1 MPAQPFSAETVVVG
15 GQATITI
22 HGDLSGAAD
31 AELTGAYDEAR
42 TAGMTRLTMD
52 FSQAA
57 YINSTGIAVLVRI
70 LAAGRRDHVDVSA
83 RGLSPHYVEIF
94 EITRISDF
102 MRIERDELTPVD
114 DLTKV
119 GGIA

>member
-1 MPAQPFSAETVVVG
+1 MPAQPFSAETVVVD
-15 GQATITI
+15 GQATLAI

-42 TAGMTRLTMD
+42 TGGMTSLTID

-70 LAAGRRDHVDVSA
+70 LAAGRRDGIEVRA
-83 RGLSPHYVEIF
+83 RGLSPHYIEIF

-102 MRIERDELTPVD
+102 MRIERD
-114 DLTKV
+114 DLATA

>member
-1 MPAQPFSAETVVVG
+1 MPAQPFSAETVVLD
-15 GQATITI
+15 GQATVTLG
-22 HGDLSGAAD
+22 GDLNAAAD
-31 AELTGAYDEAR
+31 EELTRAYDEAR
-42 TAGMTRLTMD
+42 AAGAAILTLD
-52 FSQAA
+52 FSRAA

-70 LAAGRRDHVDVSA
+70 LAAGRRDGVEVRA

-102 MRIERDELTPVD
+102 MRIERD
-114 DLTKV
+114 DLATA

>member
-1 MPAQPFSAETVVVG
+1 MPAQPFSAETVVID

-31 AELTGAYDEAR
+31 AQLTGAYDEAR
-42 TAGMTRLTMD
+42 GKGMTNLTLD
-52 FSQAA
+52 FSKAA

-70 LAAGRRDHVDVSA
+70 LAAGRRDGIEVRA
-83 RGLSPHYVEIF
+83 RGLSPHYIEIF

-102 MRIERDELTPVD
+102 MRIERDEPATA
-114 DLTKV
+114 

>member
-1 MPAQPFSAETVVVG
+1 MPAQPFSAETVVVD
-15 GQATITI
+15 GQATITL
-22 HGDLSGAAD
+22 HGDLNGTAD
-31 AELTGAYDEAR
+31 DDLTRAYDEAR
-42 TAGMTRLTMD
+42 GSGMSVLTID

-70 LAAGRRDHVDVSA
+70 LAAGRRDGVEVRA
-83 RGLSPHYVEIF
+83 RGLSPHYIEIF

-102 MRIERDELTPVD
+102 MRIERD
-114 DLTKV
+114 DLATA

>member
-1 MPAQPFSAETVVVG
+1 MPAVPFSLETVVVDD
-15 GQATITI
+15 QATITI

-31 AELTGAYDEAR
+31 EQLTGAYDEAR
-42 TAGMTRLTMD
+42 AAGMMGLTID

-70 LAAGRRDHVDVSA
+70 LAAGRRDGVEVRA
-83 RGLSPHYVEIF
+83 RGLSPHYIEIF

-102 MRIERDELTPVD
+102 MRIERDDMATA
-114 DLTKV
+114 
-119 GGIA
+119 GGIV

>member
-1 MPAQPFSAETVVVG
+1 MPAQPFSAETVVVD

-31 AELTGAYDEAR
+31 AQLTGAYDEAR
-42 TAGMTRLTMD
+42 AAGMTSLTLD

-70 LAAGRRDHVDVSA
+70 LAAGRRDGIEVRA
-83 RGLSPHYVEIF
+83 RGLSPHYIEIF

-102 MRIERDELTPVD
+102 MRIERDEPATA
-114 DLTKV
+114 

>member
-1 MPAQPFSAETVVVG
+1 MPAQPFSTQTVITD
-15 GQATITI
+15 GQAITSI

-31 AELTGAYDEAR
+31 AELTSAYDEAHA
-42 TAGMTRLTMD
+42 AGISSLTLD

-70 LAAGRRDHVDVSA
+70 LASGRRDGIDMRA
-83 RGLSPHYVEIF
+83 RGLSPHYIEIF

-102 MRIERDELTPVD
+102 MRIERDDPATA
-114 DLTKV
+114 
-119 GGIA
+119 GGIS

>member
-1 MPAQPFSAETVVVG
+1 MPAQPFSAETVVVD
-15 GQATITI
+15 GQATIAI

-42 TAGMTRLTMD
+42 TAGMTGLTID

-70 LAAGRRDHVDVSA
+70 LAAGRRDGIEVRA
-83 RGLSPHYVEIF
+83 RGLSPHYIEIF

-102 MRIERDELTPVD
+102 MRIERDDLATVD
-114 DLTKV
+114 DLTTV

>member
-1 MPAQPFSAETVVVG
+1 MPAQPFSAEAVVVDG
-15 GQATITI
+15 EATITI

-31 AELTGAYDEAR
+31 AELTGAYDGAAA
-42 TAGMTRLTMD
+42 AGMSGLTID

-70 LAAGRRDHVDVSA
+70 LAAGRRDGIEVRA
-83 RGLSPHYVEIF
+83 RGLSPHYIEIF

-102 MRIERDELTPVD
+102 MRIERDHMATA
-114 DLTKV
+114 

>member
-1 MPAQPFSAETVVVG
+1 MPAQPFSADTVVVD

-31 AELTGAYDEAR
+31 AELTRAYDEAR
-42 TAGMTRLTMD
+42 TAGMTGLTID

-70 LAAGRRDHVDVSA
+70 LAAGRRDGIEVRA
-83 RGLSPHYVEIF
+83 RGLSPHYIEIF

-102 MRIERDELTPVD
+102 MHIERDDPTTVDGMTP
-114 DLTKV
+114 V

>member
-1 MPAQPFSAETVVVG
+1 MPAQPFSTETVVVD

-22 HGDLSGAAD
+22 RGDLSGAAD
-31 AELTGAYDEAR
+31 AELTGAYEEAR
-42 TAGMTRLTMD
+42 AAGMTALTID

-70 LAAGRRDHVDVSA
+70 LAAGRRDHIDVRA

-102 MRIERDELTPVD
+102 MRIERDEPATA
-114 DLTKV
+114 

>member
-1 MPAQPFSAETVVVG
+1 MPVQPFSADLAVVD
-15 GQATITI
+15 GQATISI

-31 AELTGAYDEAR
+31 AQLTGAYDEAR
-42 TAGMTRLTMD
+42 AAGMTGLTID
-52 FSQAA
+52 FTDAA

-70 LAAGRRDHVDVSA
+70 LAAGRRDHIAVNA

-102 MRIERDELTPVD
+102 MRIERDEAVTA
-114 DLTKV
+114 
-119 GGIA
+119 GGMT

>member
-1 MPAQPFSAETVVVG
+1 MPAQPFSTQTVIG
-15 GQATITI
+15 DGQATIHI

-31 AELTGAYDEAR
+31 AELTGAYDEAHA
-42 TAGMTRLTMD
+42 AGISVLTLD
-52 FSQAA
+52 FGQAA

-70 LAAGRRDHVDVSA
+70 LAAGRRDGIEVRA
-83 RGLSPHYVEIF
+83 RGLSPHYIEIF

-102 MRIERDELTPVD
+102 MRIERD
-114 DLTKV
+114 DLATA

>member
-1 MPAQPFSAETVVVG
+1 MPAQPFSAETVVVD

-42 TAGMTRLTMD
+42 AAGMSGLTID
-52 FSQAA
+52 FSRAA

-70 LAAGRRDHVDVSA
+70 LAAGRRDGIEVRA
-83 RGLSPHYVEIF
+83 RGLSPLH
-94 EITRISDF
+94 
-102 MRIERDELTPVD
+102 RDLRDHPHLRLHAHRARPHGHRRRAST
-114 DLTKV
+114 
-119 GGIA
+119 